1 VSWEKDEISDPHTIK
16 GMAAELAALF
26 GKKLV
31 EQTVLLF

>member
-1 VSWEKDEISDPHTIK
+1 MSWEKDEMSDPRTVK
-16 GMAAELAALF
+16 GIAAELAALF